1 MQYTLECSMVLWWP
15 GAGKSPNLGSPMNIL
30 GQTVSH
36 ISIKICKFQNTTH
49 VQYLKHD
56 LIRRELTSPY
66 ILTVMFGTFR
76 ISGTLYLIPEIS
88 NEYLSSVICMF
99 QEQVV
104 WQLSVA

>member
-1 MQYTLECSMVLWWP
+1 MMYALGGLVVIWWP

-76 ISGTLYLIPEIS
+76 ISGTLCLNVNTNFGLLIANLCLFSI
-88 NEYLSSVICMF
+88 F
-99 QEQVV
+99 
-104 WQLSVA
+104 